1 MKILI
6 TAGCTKEK
14 IDGVRS
20 ITTIPSIELGQRL
33 TESALNKNHDVIFVA
48 SSLITD
54 KKIIENKNFK
64 QILVTDFKD
73 TYDCLQKLFTIN
85 KIDCVVQT
93 MAISDFV
100 VNGYL
105 NKDDIYEIKN
115 NNEFKKALIQNPN
128 KISSDNDVLISMTRT
143 PKILSMFKKWNPEVK
158 VVGFKLLVNATDEEI
173 KAAITKQKNDSN
185 VDYIVF
191 NDLKNITSNKHV
203 AYLYHKDDLENYI
216 SIYKN
221 KKEIADG
228 VIKTLERKN

>member
-73 TYDCLQKLFTIN
+73 TYDCLQKLFTTN

-143 PKILSMFKKWNPEVK
+143 PKILSMFKKWNPEAK

-191 NDLKNITSNKHV
+191 NDLNNITSNKHV

>member
-20 ITTIPSIELGQRL
+20 ITTIPSIELGQKL
-33 TESALNKNHDVIFVA
+33 VSSALKKNHEVIFVA

-54 KKIIENKNFK
+54 KEIVENKNFK
-64 QILVTDFKD
+64 QLLVTDFKS
-73 TYDCLQKLFTIN
+73 TYDCLQKLFTLN
-85 KIDCVVQT
+85 KIDAVIQT

-100 VNGYL
+100 VSGFI

-115 NNEFKKALIQNPN
+115 NNDFKKLIKQNPN
-128 KISSDNDVLISMTRT
+128 KISSNNDILISMTKT
-143 PKILSMFKKWNPEVK
+143 PKILSMFKKWNPETK
-158 VVGFKLLVNATDEEI
+158 VVGFKLLVNATDSEI

-191 NDLKNITSNKHV
+191 NDLKNITDTKHI
-203 AYLYHKDDLENYI
+203 AHLYFKDDLENYI
-216 SIYKN
+216 SVYKT

-228 VIKTLERKN
+228 LIKTLERKN